1 MLRVQVGIVAC
12 DNAII
17 MRYFSK
23 YPKYLHRTKF
33 ALSKVIYF
41 CLIIAKVKTRPRIF
55 ITKINIKIL
64 KKIFSGSRVIT
75 SEKLTE
81 KFLRY
86 IHIVIF
92 VIKAP
97 KIKFVLLHPR

>member
-1 MLRVQVGIVAC
+1 MWIGAY

-33 ALSKVIYF
+33 ALGKVIYF
-41 CLIIAKVKTRPRIF
+41 CLIIAKVKIRPRIF

-64 KKIFSGSRVIT
+64 KNVSAAL
-75 SEKLTE
+75 E
-81 KFLRY
+81 
-86 IHIVIF
+86 
-92 VIKAP
+92 
-97 KIKFVLLHPR
+97 LLQARN